1 MKTIMKS
8 YKGLSMKKFALI
20 LSLFLGLSVVTACS
34 STPDNDDDKSAEE
47 LYVKGYKLL
56 NKDQYQKSA
65 ETFEKVELE
74 HPYSKWATKAK
85 LMGAYAYYKDNK
97 YDDAIISLD
106 RFIKFHP
113 GNKDIAYAYYLKAL
127 CYYDQ
132 ITTVEKDQGNTEEA
146 YKALQQVIFRFPDTD
161 YAQDARL
168 KLDLTRDHLAGK
180 EMEIGRYYLSQNNY
194 LSALNRF
201 STVVNDYQTT
211 SHIEEALYRQ
221 VELYTILGMTQEADT
236 AAKVLGHNYPK
247 SKWYAKAK
255 SLLKGETKN

>member
-1 MKTIMKS
+1 
-8 YKGLSMKKFALI
+8 MKKIAL
-20 LSLFLGLSVVTACS
+20 LFSLFLSLGVISACS
-34 STPDNDDDKSAEE
+34 STPENDDNKSAEE
-47 LYVKGYKLL
+47 LYAKGYKLL
-56 NKDQYQKSA
+56 NKDMYQKSA

-85 LMGAYAYYKDNK
+85 LMGAYAYYKDRK

-132 ITTVEKDQGNTEEA
+132 IVTVEKDQGNTEEA

-168 KLDLTRDHLAGK
+168 KLDLTKDHLAGK

-221 VELYTILGMTQEADT
+221 VELDTILGMPDEARN
-236 AAKVLGHNYPK
+236 AEKVLGHNYPQ
-247 SKWYAKAK
+247 SKWYHKARAV
-255 SLLKGETKN
+255 LKGETKN